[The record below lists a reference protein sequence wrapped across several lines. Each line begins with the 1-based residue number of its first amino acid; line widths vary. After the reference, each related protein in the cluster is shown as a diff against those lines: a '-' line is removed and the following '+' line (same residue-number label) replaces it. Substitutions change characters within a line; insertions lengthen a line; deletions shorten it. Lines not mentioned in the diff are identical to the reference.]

1 MMFERSAEKCIWRRS
16 VVTSFVGALFLVASA
31 TAWDARHA
39 EGRNTTEEARQIV
52 ITIVYD
58 NNPLEKRMETAW
70 GFACVV
76 EGLSETILFDTGGKG
91 ELLLAN
97 MAKAG
102 FEPEQVHSVVLSHN
116 HSDHTGGL
124 LDFLKANPKA
134 KVFVPKAFAASFKQE
149 VSQAGAEL
157 VETEG
162 PAKVCDGAWT
172 TGVLKQPLVEQGL
185 CLETSAGPVVV
196 TGCAHP
202 GIAQM
207 ARAATNRAKKPVH
220 AVLGGFHMSRAS
232 ADQVDTVIER
242 LKELGVQQVAPTHCS
257 GDNTREAM
265 KEAYGD
271 GYLPSGLGAKF
282 VFRQAA
288 ETSPDTAADTER
300 RSR

>member
-1 MMFERSAEKCIWRRS
+1 MMFDRSAEGYVWS
-16 VVTSFVGALFLVASA
+16 GVFVTSLAGVLLLGTSVKA
-31 TAWDARHA
+31 A
-39 EGRNTTEEARQIV
+39 ESRQAAGKNKAQPIV
-52 ITIVYD
+52 VTIVYD
-58 NNPLEKRMETAW
+58 NNPLDKRMETAW

-91 ELLLAN
+91 KLLLAN

-102 FEPEQVHSVVLSHN
+102 FEPEQIHRVVLSHA

-124 LDFLKANPKA
+124 LDFLKVNPKA
-134 KVFVPKAFAASFKQE
+134 KVFVPKAFAADFKQE
-149 VSQAGAEL
+149 VSHSGAEL

-162 PAKVCDGAWT
+162 PVKVCDGAWT
-172 TGVLKQPLVEQGL
+172 TGVLTQPLVEQGL

-207 ARAATNRAKKPVH
+207 ARAATSRAKKPVH

-232 ADQVDTVIER
+232 ADQIDTVIER

-257 GDNTREAM
+257 GDNTRRSM
-265 KEAYGD
+265 KEAFGD
-271 GYLPSGLGAKF
+271 KYLPSGLGAKF
-282 VFRQAA
+282 VFRQSPKTSAVTTA
-288 ETSPDTAADTER
+288 ER
-300 RSR
+300 